1 MTTTTK
7 ALGII
12 VGLLLGMTYAL
23 RGVSGTLEVAIF
35 GIAGYL
41 VVKVLEGELDV
52 LEFFES
58 RRRQ

>member
-7 ALGII
+7 ALGTI
-12 VGLLLGMTYAL
+12 VEVLLGMTYAL

-41 VVKVLEGELDV
+41 VVKVLEGEFDV

>member
-1 MTTTTK
+1 
-7 ALGII
+7 
-12 VGLLLGMTYAL
+12 
-23 RGVSGTLEVAIF
+23 VAIF

-41 VVKVLEGELDV
+41 VVKVIEGELDV